1 MHELFR
7 DDTCF
12 KSVYLK
18 ILLARPAL
26 WYISI
31 VPALEKLRQKDCLTL
46 GVQDQLE
53 QHKGKTLISTNK

>member
-18 ILLARPAL
+18 ILLASPAW